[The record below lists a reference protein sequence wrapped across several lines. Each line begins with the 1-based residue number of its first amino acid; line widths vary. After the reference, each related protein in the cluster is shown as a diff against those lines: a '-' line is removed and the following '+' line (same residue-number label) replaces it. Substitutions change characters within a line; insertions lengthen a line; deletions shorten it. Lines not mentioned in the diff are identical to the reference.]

1 MSKSN
6 KEIVNKYN
14 YIAEYIA
21 KEPTSTEEAT
31 SLKKLVNNIFYFN

>member
-6 KEIVNKYN
+6 KEIVNRYN

-21 KEPTSTEEAT
+21 KEPTNTEEAT
-31 SLKKLVNNIFYFN
+31 SLKKLVIRI